1 MTTERAALTDT
12 APAGVEA
19 DPMLPKK
26 RRSDDHRTTWNL
38 YEGNATSVSELETEN
53 DRLRLEPLVPPG
65 CHPSAA
71 EPNYGQP
78 SRPTV
83 SRTLRTT
90 GSTSESLT

>member
-1 MTTERAALTDT
+1 MTTERAALTDA

-71 EPNYGQP
+71 EPNYGHHRVRRFLEHGEPPDLQ
-78 SRPTV
+78 V
-83 SRTLRTT
+83 SL
-90 GSTSESLT
+90 